1 MQMKE
6 DVTYNPGHS
15 EQRTLAD
22 IREAIAE
29 CDALRLDP
37 DLTAADRSSL
47 ERTAFTLRSVERE
60 LIEATSETVLDRL
73 EAASKPLEDLAR
85 DIRTRV
91 TAMNAPARTLEHFNI
106 SLHLELSVEIHN
118 FVETIIQEPW
128 DTRKRKMRAGGLQ
141 SRKLFTE

>member
-29 CDALRLDP
+29 CDALRMDP
-37 DLTAADRSSL
+37 DLTDADRSSL
-47 ERTAFTLRSVERE
+47 ERTALTLRSVERE

-91 TAMNAPARTLEHFNI
+91 TAMNAPARTLEHFKRLA
-106 SLHLELSVEIHN
+106 SL
-118 FVETIIQEPW
+118 T
-128 DTRKRKMRAGGLQ
+128 TRILREVGRW
-141 SRKLFTE
+141 

>member
-29 CDALRLDP
+29 CDTLRLDP
-37 DLTAADRSSL
+37 DLTTADRSGL
-47 ERTAFTLRSVERE
+47 ERTALTLRSVERE
-60 LIEATSETVLDRL
+60 LIEATSENVLDRL

-91 TAMNAPARTLEHFNI
+91 TAMNAPAKTLGHFKKLL
-106 SLHLELSVEIHN
+106 SLL
-118 FVETIIQEPW
+118 
-128 DTRKRKMRAGGLQ
+128 TRVL
-141 SRKLFTE
+141 TEVGRW